1 MRFGGLVTSL
11 AGRFMVQVGSMQQR
25 GHKLRPLRNLNH
37 DNRPQAG
44 LTPVPEF
51 PLVLWAFLQLDIR
64 GNFQNTSPTLLPP
77 SSTACAAESP
87 QPAAIY
93 PTIASAQRL
102 VHDQA
107 TALLTATTNRFRQPP
122 RPRINRISPP

>member
-11 AGRFMVQVGSMQQR
+11 ARRFMVQVGSMQQR

-64 GNFQNTSPTLLPP
+64 GNFQNTAPTLLPP
-77 SSTACAAESP
+77 SSAACAAESP

-102 VHDQA
+102 VHGD
-107 TALLTATTNRFRQPP
+107 TFNSSNRPP
-122 RPRINRISPP
+122 NPDHESLSAAPAAQHI